1 MPKIIIKQSDY
12 IYKNLK
18 RQFFEIVDALHK
30 NIIKKDSLVL
40 IKPNLL
46 SPFTPEKAIITHPL
60 VVKAAAEYVL
70 EKGGRPQISD
80 SPAIGSFEKI
90 LGISGIKSDLEGLGV
105 ELKEFKKSVKV
116 DIGKPFGEIDIAEDV
131 FKADVIINLPKLKTH
146 THMLLTL
153 GVKNLFGCVVGMK
166 KPEWHFKAGVN
177 REFFAKLLVLLYKAI
192 SPQITIIDG
201 ILAMEGQGPGKRG
214 TPRHLGI
221 LIGSN
226 SGIALDNFVCKMLG
240 IPPDSLLTN
249 RIAKDLGLIDGDTEV
264 LGDIPKVKDFKLPAI
279 TPLVFGPRM
288 LHGYMRRHL
297 VQRPVCD
304 KKLCTLCAKCK
315 KYCPANAI
323 SFKNKKIS
331 FDYDKCIRCYCC
343 IEICPQGALYAKETN
358 TGKIFRNLLKISE

>member
-1 MPKIIIKQSDY
+1 MSKVIIKRAY
-12 IYKNLK
+12 YNYENLK
-18 RQFFEIVDALHK
+18 RQFFEIADGVNTNLINK
-30 NIIKKDSLVL
+30 NSLVL

-46 SPFTPEKAIITHPL
+46 TQSSPEKAIVTHPM
-60 VVKAAAEYVL
+60 VVKAAVEYVL
-70 EKGGRPQISD
+70 EKGGRPRISD
-80 SPAIGSFEKI
+80 SPAVSSFEKI
-90 LGISGIKSDLEGLGV
+90 LDASGIKSVLEGLDV
-105 ELKEFKKSVKV
+105 EIREFRKTVRV

-153 GVKNLFGCVVGMK
+153 GVKNLFGCIVGMK

-177 REFFAKLLVLLYKAI
+177 RGLFAKLLVLIYKAI

-214 TPRHLGI
+214 TPRELGI
-221 LIGSN
+221 IMGSD
-226 SGIALDNFVCKMLG
+226 SGIALDNVICRILG

-249 RIAKDLGLIDGDTEV
+249 RVAKDLGLLDNDSEI
-264 LGDIPKVKDFKLPAI
+264 LGDMPEIKDFKLPNI

-297 VQRPVCD
+297 VQRPVRD
-304 KKLCTLCAKCK
+304 RQLCTLCAECK

-323 SFKNKKIS
+323 SLKNKKIS

-358 TGKIFRNLLKISE
+358 TGRVLRNILKLSD